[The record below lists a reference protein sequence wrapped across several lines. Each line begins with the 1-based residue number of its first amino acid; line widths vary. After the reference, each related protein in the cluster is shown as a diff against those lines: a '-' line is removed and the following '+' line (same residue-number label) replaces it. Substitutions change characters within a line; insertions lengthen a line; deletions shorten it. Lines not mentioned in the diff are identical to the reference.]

1 MIKSVNHVLIYTFIC
16 FLCRS
21 WSGVHRVS
29 KGSVEAARFLL
40 LGHPLFPHD
49 PLPGPGQSGNMQH
62 TQRMIPSP
70 HCVCLQI
77 SLLTQSPPPPQFV
90 CVESLA
96 TAITDL
102 FPRQLR
108 RPRARELLVLA
119 IVVVCFLLGLPL
131 ITQVSLKMRRGNDVN
146 KSSCVMD
153 QLRFREE

>member
-1 MIKSVNHVLIYTFIC
+1 MIKSVSRVLIYTFMC

-40 LGHPLFPHD
+40 LGRPLFPHD
-49 PLPGPGQSGNMQH
+49 PLPGPGHAGNMAH
-62 TQRMIPSP
+62 RERFPLCIV
-70 HCVCLQI
+70 CVYKSA
-77 SLLTQSPPPPQFV
+77 SLPNPPTPQFV

-108 RPRARELLVLA
+108 RPCGRELLVLA

-131 ITQVSLKMRRGNDVN
+131 VTQVSSKIWWGNGVN
-146 KSSCVMD
+146 KSTCAMHR
-153 QLRFREE
+153 LRFREE

>member
-49 PLPGPGQSGNMQH
+49 PLPGPGHSGNMQH

-77 SLLTQSPPPPQFV
+77 RLLTQFPPTPPVRMRGEPGHGHHRPVPAAAPQAACQRAAGPGHSCCLLSAGAASHHSGEFKN
-90 CVESLA
+90 A
-96 TAITDL
+96 T
-102 FPRQLR
+102 
-108 RPRARELLVLA
+108 
-119 IVVVCFLLGLPL
+119 G
-131 ITQVSLKMRRGNDVN
+131 K
-146 KSSCVMD
+146 
-153 QLRFREE
+153 